1 MRALLAFTP
10 PVLEYRALAPMLVI
24 FGAAIIGVIVEAFV
38 SAKLRPALQLAITLG
53 AIILSFTQVITL
65 RGTASATAAMESVVV
80 DGPVLFLQGTILVLA
95 FLGTLLIADIEQFAA
110 QASAIPGSAEE
121 VAAIKTGKIQ
131 TEIYPLTLFAVGGM
145 MLFPAASDLITLFVA
160 LEVLSLPLYLM
171 AGLSRRR
178 RLLSQEAALKYFLLG
193 AYSSAFFLFGSAFLY
208 GFAGSVTF
216 EGIHNV
222 LTSGPGNDVFFLIG
236 IASLSV
242 GLLFKVG
249 AVPFHAWT
257 PDVYQ
262 GAPTAVTAFMAAA
275 TKVAA
280 FGAALRIFYT
290 AVGGAVWSWRPMLT
304 AVAII
309 TMVVG
314 SLIAI
319 TQRDVKRML
328 AYSSIAHAG
337 FLLTGI
343 LALNSSGIVASLF
356 YLASYGLTTI
366 GAFAVVSLVRDASGE
381 VTDLNRWVGLAR
393 RSPSIAAIFALFLLS
408 FAGIPLTAG
417 FIGKFTI
424 FSAAYE
430 NGAIPVVVT
439 GVLASAIAAFF
450 YIRVIVMMFF
460 AETPTDTV
468 AVTIPS
474 KFTITVIWI
483 AAVATLILGV
493 FPTPVLD
500 AIASLATFVR

>member
-1 MRALLAFTP
+1 MSFTP
-10 PVLEYRALAPMLVI
+10 PNLEYSALAPMLII
-24 FGAAIIGVIVEAFV
+24 FAAAVIGVIVEAFV
-38 SAKLRPALQLAITLG
+38 SAKLRGPLQLAIAIG
-53 AIILSFTQVITL
+53 ATILSFSQVLSL
-65 RGTASATAAMESVVV
+65 RGTQTATAAMDSVII
-80 DGPVLFLQGTILVLA
+80 DGPVLFMQGTILVFA
-95 FLGTLLIADIEQFAA
+95 FLGLLLIADLEQFAP
-110 QASAIPGSAEE
+110 QASAIPGSSEE
-121 VAAIKTGKIQ
+121 ASAIKVGKTQ

-145 MLFPAASDLITLFVA
+145 MLFPAASDLITLFIA

-208 GFAGSVTF
+208 GYAGTVSL
-216 EGIHNV
+216 EGIHN
-222 LTSGPGNDVFFLIG
+222 LISSGPGNDIFLLIG
-236 IASLSV
+236 IAALSV

-290 AVGGAVWSWRPMLT
+290 AISGAVWSWRPLITAIAIVTML
-304 AVAII
+304 
-309 TMVVG
+309 VG

-319 TQRDVKRML
+319 AQRDVKRML

-343 LALNSSGIVASLF
+343 LALNQSGITASLF
-356 YLASYGLTTI
+356 YLASYGLTTL
-366 GAFAVVSLVRDASGE
+366 GAFALVSLVRDSAGE
-381 VTDLNRWVGLAR
+381 VADLNRWVGLAK
-393 RSPSIAAIFALFLLS
+393 RSPLIATIFALFLLS

-430 NGAIPVVVT
+430 NGNIAVVVV
-439 GVLASAIAAFF
+439 GVLSSAIAAFF

-460 AETPTDTV
+460 ADPESDSV
-468 AVTIPS
+468 SVIIPS

-483 AAVATLILGV
+483 AAIGSLALGIY
-493 FPTPVLD
+493 PTPILD
-500 AIASLATFVR
+500 AITPIFVR

>member
-1 MRALLAFTP
+1 MSFTP
-10 PVLEYRALAPMLVI
+10 PSLEYSALAPMLII
-24 FGAAIIGVIVEAFV
+24 FAAAIIGVIVEAFV
-38 SAKLRPALQLAITLG
+38 SAKLRGPLQLAIALG
-53 AIILSFTQVITL
+53 ATILSFSQVLSL
-65 RGTASATAAMESVVV
+65 RGTQTATAAMDSVII
-80 DGPVLFLQGTILVLA
+80 DGPVLFMQGTILVFA
-95 FLGTLLIADIEQFAA
+95 FLGLLLIADLEQFAP
-110 QASAIPGSAEE
+110 QASAIPGSSEE
-121 VAAIKTGKIQ
+121 ASAIKVGRTQ

-145 MLFPAASDLITLFVA
+145 MLFPAASDLITLFIA

-208 GFAGSVTF
+208 GYAGTVSL
-216 EGIHNV
+216 EGIHN
-222 LTSGPGNDVFFLIG
+222 LISSGPGNDIFLLIG
-236 IASLSV
+236 ISALSV

-280 FGAALRIFYT
+280 FGALLRIFYT
-290 AVGGAVWSWRPMLT
+290 AISGAVWSWRPLITAIAIVTML
-304 AVAII
+304 
-309 TMVVG
+309 VG

-319 TQRDVKRML
+319 AQRDVKRML

-343 LALNSSGIVASLF
+343 LALNQSGITASLF
-356 YLASYGLTTI
+356 YLASYGLTTL
-366 GAFAVVSLVRDASGE
+366 GAFALVSLVRDAAGE
-381 VTDLNRWVGLAR
+381 VTDLNRWVGLAK
-393 RSPSIAAIFALFLLS
+393 RSPLIATIFSLFLLS

-430 NGAIPVVVT
+430 NGNIAVVVV
-439 GVLASAIAAFF
+439 GVLSSAIAAFF

-460 AETPTDTV
+460 ADPESDSVSVVIPT
-468 AVTIPS
+468 

-483 AAVATLILGV
+483 AAIGTLLLGIY
-493 FPTPVLD
+493 PTPILD
-500 AIASLATFVR
+500 AITPIFVR

>member
-1 MRALLAFTP
+1 MSFTP
-10 PVLEYRALAPMLVI
+10 PNLEYSALAPMLVI
-24 FGAAIIGVIVEAFV
+24 FAAAIIGVIVEAFV
-38 SAKLRPALQLAITLG
+38 SAKLRGPLQLAIALG
-53 AIILSFTQVITL
+53 ATILSFSQVLSL
-65 RGTASATAAMESVVV
+65 RGTQTATAAMDSVII
-80 DGPVLFLQGTILVLA
+80 DGPVLFMQGTILVFA
-95 FLGTLLIADIEQFAA
+95 FLGLLLIADLEQFAP
-110 QASAIPGSAEE
+110 QASAIPGSSEE
-121 VAAIKTGKIQ
+121 ASAIKVGKTQ

-145 MLFPAASDLITLFVA
+145 MLFPAASDLITLFIA

-208 GFAGSVTF
+208 GYAGTVSL
-216 EGIHNV
+216 EGIHN
-222 LTSGPGNDVFFLIG
+222 LISSGPGNDIFLLIG
-236 IASLSV
+236 IAALSV

-290 AVGGAVWSWRPMLT
+290 AISGAVWSWRPLITAIAIVTML
-304 AVAII
+304 
-309 TMVVG
+309 VG

-319 TQRDVKRML
+319 AQRDVKRML

-343 LALNSSGIVASLF
+343 LALNQSGITASLF
-356 YLASYGLTTI
+356 YLASYGLTTL
-366 GAFAVVSLVRDASGE
+366 GAFALVSLVRDAAGE
-381 VTDLNRWVGLAR
+381 VTDLNRWVGLAK
-393 RSPSIAAIFALFLLS
+393 RSPLIATIFSLFLLS

-430 NGAIPVVVT
+430 NGNIAVVVV
-439 GVLASAIAAFF
+439 GVLSSAIAAFF

-460 AETPTDTV
+460 ADPESDSVSVVIPT
-468 AVTIPS
+468 

-483 AAVATLILGV
+483 AAIGTLLLGIY
-493 FPTPVLD
+493 PTPILD
-500 AIASLATFVR
+500 AITPIFVR

>member
-1 MRALLAFTP
+1 MAFTP
-10 PVLEYRALAPMLVI
+10 PNLEYSALAPMLII
-24 FGAAIIGVIVEAFV
+24 FAAAIIGVIVEAFV
-38 SAKLRPALQLAITLG
+38 SAKLRGPLQLAIALG
-53 AIILSFTQVITL
+53 ATILSFSQVLSL
-65 RGTASATAAMESVVV
+65 RGTQTATAAMDSVII
-80 DGPVLFLQGTILVLA
+80 DSPVLFMQGTILVFA
-95 FLGTLLIADIEQFAA
+95 FLGLLLIADHEQFAP
-110 QASAIPGSAEE
+110 QASAIPGSTEE
-121 VAAIKTGKIQ
+121 ASAIKVGKTQ

-145 MLFPAASDLITLFVA
+145 MLFPAASDLITLFIA

-208 GFAGSVTF
+208 GYAGTVSL
-216 EGIHNV
+216 EGIHN
-222 LTSGPGNDVFFLIG
+222 LISSGPGNDIFLLIG

-280 FGAALRIFYT
+280 FGAVLRIFYT
-290 AVGGAVWSWRPMLT
+290 AISGAVWNWRPLITAIAIVTML
-304 AVAII
+304 
-309 TMVVG
+309 VG

-319 TQRDVKRML
+319 AQRDVKRML

-337 FLLTGI
+337 FLLTGV
-343 LALNSSGIVASLF
+343 LALNQSGITASLF
-356 YLASYGLTTI
+356 YLASYGLTTL
-366 GAFAVVSLVRDASGE
+366 GAFALVSLVRDSAGE
-381 VTDLNRWVGLAR
+381 VTDLNRWVGLAK
-393 RSPSIAAIFALFLLS
+393 RSPLIATIFSLFLLS

-430 NGAIPVVVT
+430 NGNIGVVVV
-439 GVLASAIAAFF
+439 GVLSSAIAAFF
-450 YIRVIVMMFF
+450 YIRVIVMIFF
-460 AETPTDTV
+460 ADPESDSV
-468 AVTIPS
+468 SVIIPS

-483 AAVATLILGV
+483 AAIGTLLLGIY
-493 FPTPVLD
+493 PTPILD
-500 AIASLATFVR
+500 AITPIFVR

>member
-1 MRALLAFTP
+1 MAFTP
-10 PVLEYRALAPMLVI
+10 PNLEYSALAPMLVI
-24 FGAAIIGVIVEAFV
+24 FAAAIIGVIVEAFV
-38 SAKLRPALQLAITLG
+38 SAKLRGTLQLAISIG
-53 AIILSFTQVITL
+53 AVILSFAQVISL
-65 RGTASATAAMESVVV
+65 RGTQSATAAMDSVII
-80 DGPVLFLQGTILVLA
+80 DGPVLFMQGTILVFAL
-95 FLGTLLIADIEQFAA
+95 LGLFLIADHEQFAP
-110 QASAIPGSAEE
+110 QASAIPGSSEE
-121 VAAIKTGKIQ
+121 ASAIKVGKTQ

-145 MLFPAASDLITLFVA
+145 MLFPAASDLITLFIA

-208 GFAGSVTF
+208 GFAGTVSL
-216 EGIHNV
+216 EGIHN
-222 LTSGPGNDVFFLIG
+222 LISSGPGNDIFLLIG
-236 IASLSV
+236 IAALSV

-290 AVGGAVWSWRPMLT
+290 ALSGAVWNWRPLITAIAIVTML
-304 AVAII
+304 
-309 TMVVG
+309 VG

-319 TQRDVKRML
+319 AQRDVKRML

-343 LALNSSGIVASLF
+343 LALNQSGITASLF
-356 YLASYGLTTI
+356 YLASYGLTTL
-366 GAFAVVSLVRDASGE
+366 GAFALVSLVRDSAGE
-381 VTDLNRWVGLAR
+381 VTDLNRWVGLAK
-393 RSPSIAAIFALFLLS
+393 RSPMMATIFSLFLLS

-430 NGAIPVVVT
+430 NGNIGVVVV
-439 GVLASAIAAFF
+439 GVLSSAIAAFF

-460 AETPTDTV
+460 TDPESDSV
-468 AVTIPS
+468 SVVIPS

-483 AAVATLILGV
+483 AAIGTLLLGIY
-493 FPTPVLD
+493 PTPILD
-500 AIASLATFVR
+500 AITPIFVR

>member
-1 MRALLAFTP
+1 MAFTP
-10 PVLEYRALAPMLVI
+10 PNLEYSALAPMLVI
-24 FGAAIIGVIVEAFV
+24 FAAAIIGVIVEAFV
-38 SAKLRPALQLAITLG
+38 SAKLRGTLQLAISIG
-53 AIILSFTQVITL
+53 AVILSFAQVISL
-65 RGTASATAAMESVVV
+65 RGTQSATAAMDSVII
-80 DGPVLFLQGTILVLA
+80 DGPVLFMQGTILVFAL
-95 FLGTLLIADIEQFAA
+95 LGLFLIADHEQFAP
-110 QASAIPGSAEE
+110 QASAIPGSSEE
-121 VAAIKTGKIQ
+121 ASAIKVGKTQ

-145 MLFPAASDLITLFVA
+145 MLFPAASDLITLFIA

-208 GFAGSVTF
+208 GYAGTVSL
-216 EGIHNV
+216 EGIHN
-222 LTSGPGNDVFFLIG
+222 LISSGPGNDIFLLIG
-236 IASLSV
+236 IAALSV

-290 AVGGAVWSWRPMLT
+290 ALSGAVWNWRPLITAIAIVTML
-304 AVAII
+304 
-309 TMVVG
+309 VG

-319 TQRDVKRML
+319 AQRDVKRML

-343 LALNSSGIVASLF
+343 LALNQSGITASLF
-356 YLASYGLTTI
+356 YLASYGLTTL
-366 GAFAVVSLVRDASGE
+366 GAFALVSLVRDSAGE
-381 VTDLNRWVGLAR
+381 VTDLNRWVGLAK
-393 RSPSIAAIFALFLLS
+393 RSPMMATIFSLFLLS

-430 NGAIPVVVT
+430 NGNIGVVVV
-439 GVLASAIAAFF
+439 GVLSSAIAAFF

-460 AETPTDTV
+460 TDPESDSV
-468 AVTIPS
+468 SVVIPS
-474 KFTITVIWI
+474 KFTITVIWS
-483 AAVATLILGV
+483 AAIGTLLLGIY
-493 FPTPVLD
+493 PTPILD
-500 AIASLATFVR
+500 AITPIFVR

>member
-1 MRALLAFTP
+1 MDS
-10 PVLEYRALAPMLVI
+10 VI
-24 FGAAIIGVIVEAFV
+24 I
-38 SAKLRPALQLAITLG
+38 
-53 AIILSFTQVITL
+53 
-65 RGTASATAAMESVVV
+65 
-80 DGPVLFLQGTILVLA
+80 DGPVLFMQGTILVFA
-95 FLGTLLIADIEQFAA
+95 FLGLLLIADLEQFAP
-110 QASAIPGSAEE
+110 QASAIPGSSEE
-121 VAAIKTGKIQ
+121 ASAIKVGKTQ

-145 MLFPAASDLITLFVA
+145 MLFPAASDLITLFIA

-208 GFAGSVTF
+208 GYAGTVSL
-216 EGIHNV
+216 EGIHN
-222 LTSGPGNDVFFLIG
+222 LISSGPGNDIFLLIG
-236 IASLSV
+236 IAAPSV

-290 AVGGAVWSWRPMLT
+290 AISGAVWSWRPLITAIAIVTML
-304 AVAII
+304 
-309 TMVVG
+309 VG

-319 TQRDVKRML
+319 AQRDVKRML

-343 LALNSSGIVASLF
+343 LALNQSGITASLF
-356 YLASYGLTTI
+356 YLASYGLTTL
-366 GAFAVVSLVRDASGE
+366 GAFALVSLVRDAAGE
-381 VTDLNRWVGLAR
+381 VTDLNRWVGLAK
-393 RSPSIAAIFALFLLS
+393 RSPLIATIFSLFLLA

-430 NGAIPVVVT
+430 NGNIAVVVV
-439 GVLASAIAAFF
+439 GVLSSAIAAFF

-460 AETPTDTV
+460 ADPESDSVSVVIPT
-468 AVTIPS
+468 

-483 AAVATLILGV
+483 AAIGTLLLGIY
-493 FPTPVLD
+493 PTPILD
-500 AIASLATFVR
+500 AITPILSHPLQQQHHEINTHLESPSSTATPRDQHPS

>member
-1 MRALLAFTP
+1 MFSAPA
-10 PVLEYRALAPMLVI
+10 LEYGPLAPLLIILVT
-24 FGAAIIGVIVEAFV
+24 GVLGVIVEAFV
-38 SAKLRPALQLAITLG
+38 SAKLRPTVQLGISLG
-53 AIILSFTQVITL
+53 AVILAFAQVIQL
-65 RGTASATAAMESVVV
+65 RGTSTTTAAIGSVVI
-80 DGPVLFLQGTILVLA
+80 DGPVIFLQGTILVIA
-95 FLGTLLIADIEQFAA
+95 FFGLLLIADRDQFAA

-121 VAAIKTGKIQ
+121 ASALRTGKVQ

-145 MLFPAASDLITLFVA
+145 MLFPAANDLITLFVA

-208 GFAGSVTF
+208 GYAGSVYLP
-216 EGIHNV
+216 EIHRA
-222 LTSGPGNDVFFLIG
+222 LIAGPGNDIFFLIG
-236 IASLSV
+236 LAALSV

-262 GAPTAVTAFMAAA
+262 GAPTSVTAFMAAA

-290 AVGGAVWSWRPMLT
+290 AVGGAVWSWRPLIT
-304 AVAII
+304 FVAIA
-309 TMVVG
+309 TMIVG
-314 SLIAI
+314 SVIAI
-319 TQRDVKRML
+319 AQRDVKRML

-343 LALNSSGIVASLF
+343 LALNQSGLSASLF
-356 YLASYGLTTI
+356 YLASYGISTL
-366 GAFAVVSLVRDASGE
+366 GAFAIVSLVRDSAGE
-381 VTDLNRWVGLAR
+381 VTDLNRWVGLAK
-393 RSPSIAAIFALFLLS
+393 RSPAMALAFALLLLS
-408 FAGIPLTAG
+408 FAGIPLTSG

-430 NGAIPVVVT
+430 SGNIGVVVV
-439 GVLASAIAAFF
+439 GVLASAVAAFF

-460 AETPTDTV
+460 TDPESDSV

-474 KFTITVIWI
+474 RFTTSVIWVAVI
-483 AAVATLILGV
+483 ATIALGV
-493 FPTPVLD
+493 YPTPLLD
-500 AIASLATFVR
+500 AIASLATFAR